1 MAGISLCVL
10 FTDSNPVFPKIQ
22 LHLHPRRF
30 KAGDVF
36 LSDLLMSATTHRY
49 FAIHKPYRMVSQFV
63 SPDKVRLLGHLHF
76 DFPEGTHAVGRL
88 DNHSEGLLLLTTNKK
103 VTRLLFQGAVPHKR
117 VYTVLVKG
125 IVEAEALHRLR
136 TGITLPDKGRADYTT
151 LPCDVEIVE
160 APAGF
165 PPLDPSH
172 TWKVPETWLR
182 ITLTEGKFH
191 QVRKMVTTVGHRC
204 KRLIRTAIEDL
215 ELGDMPSGA
224 VRELDEVTFFRLL
237 HIDNWQ

>member
-1 MAGISLCVL
+1 
-10 FTDSNPVFPKIQ
+10 
-22 LHLHPRRF
+22 
-30 KAGDVF
+30 
-36 LSDLLMSATTHRY
+36 
-49 FAIHKPYRMVSQFV
+49 MVSQFI
-63 SPDKVRLLGHLHF
+63 SPDKVRLLGHLRF

-136 TGITLPDKGRADYTT
+136 TGITLPDKGRPDYTT
-151 LPCDVEIVE
+151 LPCDVEIVA

-172 TWKVPETWLR
+172 TWQVPETWLR

-215 ELGDMPSGA
+215 ELGDLPSGA
-224 VRELDEVTFFRLL
+224 VRELDEATFFRLL
-237 HIDNWQ
+237 RIDNWQ